1 METEDLKKQW
11 QLLNKQLEKS
21 SRLNIDQVQKIITQR
36 INSIW
41 QRFIVLSF
49 FYVLVCSVAL
59 CILILNHGVIAHRLQ
74 GTPGVA
80 VLYTTFSLVIVYGI
94 VELFFMIR
102 NNPAEKKLTQAYR
115 QILLSQKKTKIESLI
130 GFLMIVVLI
139 PLMAY
144 WRNIHAQ
151 WFYIY
156 TGLCLLISTGIC
168 IFVYWYFMKN
178 MKIIHK
184 NLDELREFEKEE

>member
-11 QLLNKQLEKS
+11 QLLNERLEKS
-21 SRLNIDQVQKIITQR
+21 DQLNMALVQKIITQR

-41 QRFIVLSF
+41 QRFIVISFLS
-49 FYVLVCSVAL
+49 VLVCSVVL
-59 CILILNHGVIAHRLQ
+59 CILILNHQVIAHRLQ

-80 VLYTTFSLVIVYGI
+80 VLYVTFSLVIVYGI

-115 QILLSQKKTKIESLI
+115 QILLSQKKTKIESLT

-144 WRNIHAQ
+144 WRNIHTQ

-156 TGLCLLISTGIC
+156 TFICLIISSGIC
-168 IFVYWYFMKN
+168 IFVYWYFTKN
-178 MKIIHK
+178 MKIIRK
-184 NLDELREFEKEE
+184 SLEELREFEKEE